1 MPNVSS
7 AGPARSSK
15 TSKTIAR
22 GPNRAPSAFHG
33 KPSNRPTPASTAV
46 VVFGLDENGKP
57 KAGRFAEKQAEVA
70 RKAARSLKLAI
81 CNLTRPKLSELAA
94 QIPVGRI
101 HAQGKAFIPYIKRE
115 LFDQLA
121 AAASPASANAASKAS
136 PSVSAAPAKEKSKVY
151 IALGFDDRHIPHGAR
166 FVDPD
171 EDRLIK
177 VAGELKLNLYELR
190 TASLI
195 ALAESLPVGKLGA
208 TGPGSVPKIKQ
219 ILYSEIV
226 SGISDQDD
234 AVPRGKM
241 EGFLPART
249 GLPESW
255 DDIAVGHLV
264 IAQECPAYGWAEAI
278 VIDRKD
284 KILTLRYLDYPK
296 LPRFYRNI
304 RAVALLSQKA
314 A

>member
-1 MPNVSS
+1 MPNTRT
-7 AGPARSSK
+7 AGPARASRKSK
-15 TSKTIAR
+15 TAAR
-22 GPNRAPSAFHG
+22 GPNRAPSAFQG
-33 KPSNRPTPASTAV
+33 RPIDQQTSGSTAV

-57 KAGRFAEKQAEVA
+57 KAGRFPEKQAAVA
-70 RKAARSLKLAI
+70 RKAARSLTLAI
-81 CNLTRPKLSELAA
+81 CNLTRPKLIELAA

-121 AAASPASANAASKAS
+121 AAATPVSASAASKAA
-136 PSVSAAPAKEKSKVY
+136 PSVSAAPAKAKPKVY
-151 IALGFDDRHIPHGAR
+151 IALGFDERHIPHGAR

-190 TASLI
+190 SAALI
-195 ALAESLPVGKLGA
+195 ALAESLPLGKLGS

-249 GLPESW
+249 GLPKSW
-255 DDIAVGHLV
+255 EDIAVGHLV

-284 KILTLRYLDYPK
+284 KVLTLRYLDYSK
-296 LPRFYRNI
+296 LPRFYREI
-304 RAVALLSQKA
+304 RAVALLSQTTA
-314 A
+314 

>member
-1 MPNVSS
+1 M
-7 AGPARSSK
+7 
-15 TSKTIAR
+15 
-22 GPNRAPSAFHG
+22 
-33 KPSNRPTPASTAV
+33 
-46 VVFGLDENGKP
+46 VFGLDENGKP
-57 KAGRFAEKQAEVA
+57 KAGRFPEKQAAIA

-121 AAASPASANAASKAS
+121 AATSPVSASAASKAA
-136 PSVSAAPAKEKSKVY
+136 PSVSAAPAKGKLKVY
-151 IALGFDDRHIPHGAR
+151 IALGFDDRHTPHGAR
-166 FVDPD
+166 FIDPD
-171 EDRLIK
+171 EDRLMK

-190 TASLI
+190 SAALI

-208 TGPGSVPKIKQ
+208 GPGSVPKIKQ

-226 SGISDQDD
+226 SGIAAEDE

-249 GLPESW
+249 GLPKSW
-255 DDIAVGHLV
+255 EEIAVGHLV
-264 IAQECPAYGWAEAI
+264 IAQECPDYGWAEAI

-296 LPRFYRNI
+296 LPRFYRDF
-304 RAVALLSQKA
+304 RAVALLSQTA

>member
-1 MPNVSS
+1 MSS
-7 AGPARSSK
+7 NSAAGAARPSK
-15 TSKTIAR
+15 KSIITAR
-22 GPNRAPSAFHG
+22 GPNRAPSAFQG
-33 KPSNRPTPASTAV
+33 KPLSRLTLPSTPV

-57 KAGRFAEKQAEVA
+57 KAGRFPEKQAATA

-81 CNLTRPKLSELAA
+81 CNLTRPGLVELAA

-101 HAQGKAFIPYIKRE
+101 HTQGKAFIPYIKRE
-115 LFDQLA
+115 LFDQLTA
-121 AAASPASANAASKAS
+121 AAKPASVSAASKVG
-136 PSVSAAPAKEKSKVY
+136 PSVSADPAKAKPKVY
-151 IALGFDDRHIPHGAR
+151 IVLGFDDRHVPHGAR
-166 FVDPD
+166 YIDPD

-177 VAGELKLNLYELR
+177 VTGEQALNLYELR
-190 TASLI
+190 SASLI
-195 ALAESLPVGKLGA
+195 ALAESLPLGKLGS

-249 GLPESW
+249 GLPKSW
-255 DDIAVGHLV
+255 EDIAVGHLV

-284 KILTLRYLDYPK
+284 KILTLRYLDYSK
-296 LPRFYRNI
+296 LPRFYRDI
-304 RAVALLSQKA
+304 RAVALLSQTA